1 MAARKKP
8 SAKTVLTADE
18 GISVFT
24 CLHCGRAFQ
33 AERSLMRHM
42 CAQKQRYLDRD
53 EKHVKLAF
61 MIFRRFWALN
71 YKSAKEKSYD
81 DFSKSQFYTA
91 FVKFARY
98 LLDINAVNPN
108 GFVEFILK
116 MGLPIDKWHSP
127 VVYDTY
133 LRELVKRET
142 AQAALER
149 NFLLMEHWAADT
161 GEAWTDFFRRVEP
174 GRAVLWIRSG
184 RISPW
189 VMYTADSADDL
200 FGRFT
205 PEQMSL
211 VQEALDPVFW
221 SAKLDQNADEVAAIR
236 ATLKEIG
243 L

>member
-1 MAARKKP
+1 MAKKP
-8 SAKTVLTADE
+8 SAKTATLTAEE

-24 CLHCGRAFQ
+24 CTHCGRAFQ
-33 AERSLMRHM
+33 KERTLMSHM

-61 MIFRRFWALN
+61 TIFRRFWALN
-71 YKSAKEKSYD
+71 YKSAKEKTYD
-81 DFSKSQFYTA
+81 DFAKNQFYTA

-108 GFVEFILK
+108 AFVEFILK
-116 MGLPIDKWHSP
+116 MGLPIDKWHSA

-133 LRELVKRET
+133 LRELVKKESPD
-142 AQAALER
+142 AAIER
-149 NFLLMEHWAADT
+149 NFRLMEHWAADT
-161 GEAWTDFFRRVEP
+161 GEDWTDFFRKIEP
-174 GRAVLWIRSG
+174 GRAMLWIRSG

-205 PEQMSL
+205 AEQMSL
-211 VQEALDPVFW
+211 VEDALDPVFW
-221 SAKLDQNADEVAAIR
+221 QRKLAENAEEVAAIR
-236 ATLKEIG
+236 SVLKEVG